1 MAYLTVEDRYSEISV
16 IVFAKSY
23 SKFGNILDEEAAVA
37 ITGTISTEEGEAP
50 RILLTSAEALIPD
63 SEYVEKT
70 AEDTRLFIKVS
81 SLNDD
86 RINKLK
92 RIIALNRGNAKVV
105 LYDESTRKY
114 SAMKDL
120 MINPEGAV
128 LDRIASIFGE
138 RNVIL
143 K

>member
-1 MAYLTVEDRYSEISV
+1 M
-16 IVFAKSY
+16 
-23 SKFGNILDEEAAVA
+23 
-37 ITGTISTEEGEAP
+37 
-50 RILLTSAEALIPD
+50 
-63 SEYVEKT
+63 EKT

-81 SLNDD
+81 SLSDD